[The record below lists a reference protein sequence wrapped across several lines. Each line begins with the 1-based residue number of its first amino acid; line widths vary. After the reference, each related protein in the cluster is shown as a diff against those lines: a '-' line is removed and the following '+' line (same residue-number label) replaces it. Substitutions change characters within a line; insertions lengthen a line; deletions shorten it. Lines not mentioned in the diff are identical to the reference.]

1 MQITKYGDNVVEFR
15 HEPGVKSAEFLL
27 ISDVHFDNPKCRR
40 DVLKKHLDEAKRRG
54 AKVLING
61 DFLCIMQ
68 GLTDKRHKKGDL
80 RPEHLGTNYFDLVVE
95 EAVEWWAPYAD
106 ILVWIGYG
114 NHETAV
120 MGKVEHDVLKAFVTL
135 MNHTKG
141 AKIHLGGY
149 GGWLTF
155 KMTSAKS
162 RSYSTLNM
170 FHFHGSGGGGP
181 VTKGVIQDNRLM
193 AMTDGADVIWH
204 GHVHELYHHVN
215 TKAIFNASNNYASWK
230 NVHVIRTSTYKDE
243 YESGSKGWHVERG
256 GTPKPL
262 GGYWM
267 RLDFVRKQV
276 DKVDIQYIEPSF
288 TPCVEY
294 R

>member
-1 MQITKYGDNVVEFR
+1 MTKYGDNVVEFR
-15 HEPGVKSAEFLL
+15 HSPGVKSAEYLL

-80 RPEHLGTNYFDLVVE
+80 RPEHLGNNYFDLVVE

-114 NHETAV
+114 NHETSV
-120 MGKVEHDVLKAFVTL
+120 IGKAEHDVLKAFVTL

-141 AKIHLGGY
+141 AKIQLGGY

-155 KMTSAKS
+155 KMQASPNRGATSFS
-162 RSYSTLNM
+162 M

-181 VTKGVIQDNRLM
+181 VTKGVIQDNRIM
-193 AMTDGADVIWH
+193 SMTDGADVIWH

-215 TKAIFNASNNYASWK
+215 TKAIFDTRHNTATWK

-243 YESGSKGWHVERG
+243 YDTGSKGWHVERG

-267 RLDFVRKQV
+267 KLRYVREKLKGH
-276 DKVDIQYIEPSF
+276 DNEYIEPTF